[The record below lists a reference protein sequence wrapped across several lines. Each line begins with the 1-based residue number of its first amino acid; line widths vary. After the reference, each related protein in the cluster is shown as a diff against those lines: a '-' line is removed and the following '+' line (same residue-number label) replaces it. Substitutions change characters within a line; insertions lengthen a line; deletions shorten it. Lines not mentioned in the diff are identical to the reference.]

1 MVASL
6 EEEKKWKEGVCDRR
20 KEDGSKRKQQKNDH
34 NHTFY
39 GFTKKKKEKKDA
51 GGGKRGGLTN
61 TTGPASQLARGNFG
75 VEYRQEIALSVC
87 LSRRRSW
94 LCERSTT

>member
-39 GFTKKKKEKKDA
+39 GFKKKKEKKDA

-61 TTGPASQLARGNFG
+61 TTGPASQLARGKFG